1 LLYAEAISQQY
12 TCSALCTEELEYQ
25 QVLDEQ
31 SMNELE
37 RAAKESSDSNT
48 DFDKKTKEQVDPIG
62 QNIETIA
69 DLHIRM
75 EKKVDRHQRSIET
88 VTAFLGRPRFLYI
101 ILTFVAL
108 WILMNVALILSG
120 FHPIDLPP
128 FNLLQGIISLSAL
141 LMTTIVLITQQR
153 QNRVTELRRQ
163 LDLQV
168 NLLVEQKVTK
178 LIALV
183 EELRQDSPHVQ
194 NRQDP
199 EVEALMEPVN
209 PHEVV
214 TTLNQMIKDSARKM
228 EKG

>member
-1 LLYAEAISQQY
+1 M
-12 TCSALCTEELEYQ
+12 
-25 QVLDEQ
+25 D
-31 SMNELE
+31 ELE
-37 RAAKESSDSNT
+37 RAAKESSDSNS
-48 DFDKKTKEQVDPIG
+48 DFGNKTKEQVDPIG

-108 WILMNVALILSG
+108 WILMNVAFILSG
-120 FHPIDLPP
+120 FRPIDFPP
-128 FNLLQGIISLSAL
+128 FNLLQGIIGLSAL

-183 EELRQDSPHVQ
+183 EELRQDSPHIQ
-194 NRQDP
+194 SRQDP
-199 EVEALMEPVN
+199 EAEALMEPVN

-214 TTLNQMIKDSARKM
+214 TTLNQMIKESARKM
-228 EKG
+228 EKE

>member
-1 LLYAEAISQQY
+1 
-12 TCSALCTEELEYQ
+12 
-25 QVLDEQ
+25 
-31 SMNELE
+31 MNELE
-37 RAAKESSDSNT
+37 QVAKESSDSNT

-69 DLHIRM
+69 NLHIHM
-75 EKKVDRHQRSIET
+75 EKKVDWHQRSIES
-88 VTAFLGRPRFLYI
+88 VTAFLGRPSFLYI
-101 ILTFVAL
+101 ILTFVAI
-108 WILMNVALILSG
+108 WILINVALILSG

-128 FNLLQGIISLSAL
+128 FNLLQGIIGLSAL

-183 EELRQDSPHVQ
+183 EELRRDIPDVQDRH
-194 NRQDP
+194 DP

-214 TTLNQMIKDSARKM
+214 TTLNQMIKEAAM
-228 EKG
+228 EVEKE